1 MEGISVVPTDYE
13 WYTPS
18 YEKLLTHKLLRTDWR
33 VQSIDEL
40 QFRDGNATPGA
51 NMLRKMLCM
60 VFPPAACFLNTALVP
75 TGSVRMMEDGRA
87 ARIRFSRLAW
97 VEARRPR
104 ILGHVLP
111 HFSQESFAV
120 GRWQEGRLEHLQ
132 RRLLDCGCATGVCWP
147 RD

>member
-75 TGSVRMMEDGRA
+75 TGSVRMMEDCSGGFDFLGWRGSKQGVHA
-87 ARIRFSRLAW
+87 YWDMFYRISPKNHSLLAD
-97 VEARRPR
+97 
-104 ILGHVLP
+104 GKK
-111 HFSQESFAV
+111 
-120 GRWQEGRLEHLQ
+120 GG
-132 RRLLDCGCATGVCWP
+132 
-147 RD
+147 